1 MMKAHGFIEIFG
13 LASAVTAMDTAVKA
27 ANVEIAGLESAK
39 GQGLHTIKLRGEV
52 GAVKAAVSAVLG
64 SSLLEGKVYAHTV
77 IARPSEEIRPMLEE
91 RKPLVE
97 AKLNPAEDIKIIAA
111 KGASLEEHLQAEK
124 ESGENNQM
132 ENTSDEGEKKE
143 ESVLAEKMVE
153 ASFQKEEIPSKS
165 IPEKKPATCNL
176 CADTACKRVKGE
188 PHALCIHYNEK
199 EK

>member
-1 MMKAHGFIEIFG
+1 MMKAHGLIEILG

-27 ANVEIAGLESAK
+27 ANVMIVGLEPAK
-39 GQGLHTIKLRGEV
+39 GQGLHTIKLSGEV

-64 SSLLEGKVYAHTV
+64 SSLLQGKVYAHTV
-77 IARPSEEIRPMLEE
+77 IARPSDEIRPMLEE
-91 RKPLVE
+91 KMPQE
-97 AKLNPAEDIKIIAA
+97 EKESPKEDRKIIAA
-111 KGASLEEHLQAEK
+111 EEASLEETLKEETISGENLQAE
-124 ESGENNQM
+124 EPIE
-132 ENTSDEGEKKE
+132 EGEKE
-143 ESVLAEKMVE
+143 E
-153 ASFQKEEIPSKS
+153 ASIHAEEPPSKS

>member
-64 SSLLEGKVYAHTV
+64 SSLLQGKVYAHTV
-77 IARPSEEIRPMLEE
+77 IARPSEEIRPMLEVNM
-91 RKPLVE
+91 P
-97 AKLNPAEDIKIIAA
+97 
-111 KGASLEEHLQAEK
+111 LEEKTDVKKEDRNIPAKEASIEEPLKVEK
-124 ESGENNQM
+124 ESTEKNQADHS
-132 ENTSDEGEKKE
+132 EEEGEKAEVPMKKE
-143 ESVLAEKMVE
+143 KREE
-153 ASFQKEEIPSKS
+153 AFSQEEEPLIKS
-165 IPEKKPATCNL
+165 IPEKKSATCNL